1 METLTYE
8 SAVKE
13 LEAILSELKDNQVTI
28 DDLAVKVERASTLIV
43 FCKEKLSNTELKV
56 ENIIEK
62 LGL

>member
-56 ENIIEK
+56 ESIIEK